1 MSVLRNFEYY
11 KEEIELALIQN
22 AGVEIEL
29 YSIVASMIRE
39 SPNTSPLSIRDVS
52 ARRKSDI
59 SMKFYGQA
67 GFPDFVVLA
76 REKDSNAKLYGC
88 IEVKMPTVSLD
99 GNDEQLNGHIQSF
112 KKVLYTNGNRWIFF
126 ENDIKNVLF
135 DIELGDINKSQILW
149 KSQKYWDDL
158 LRCMAQIKW
167 DL

>member
-39 SPNTSPLSIRDVS
+39 SQNTCPLSIRDVS

-67 GFPDFVVLA
+67 GFRILLYWQEKRTVMRSYMDVL
-76 REKDSNAKLYGC
+76 K
-88 IEVKMPTVSLD
+88 
-99 GNDEQLNGHIQSF
+99 
-112 KKVLYTNGNRWIFF
+112 
-126 ENDIKNVLF
+126 
-135 DIELGDINKSQILW
+135 
-149 KSQKYWDDL
+149 
-158 LRCMAQIKW
+158 
-167 DL
+167 

>member
-1 MSVLRNFEYY
+1 MGKQVSRIL
-11 KEEIELALIQN
+11 
-22 AGVEIEL
+22 L
-29 YSIVASMIRE
+29 YWQE
-39 SPNTSPLSIRDVS
+39 
-52 ARRKSDI
+52 K
-59 SMKFYGQA
+59 
-67 GFPDFVVLA
+67 
-76 REKDSNAKLYGC
+76 KDSNAKLYGC

-112 KKVLYTNGNRWIFF
+112 KKVLYTNGIRWIFF

-158 LRCMAQIKW
+158 LRCIYQIKW

>member
-1 MSVLRNFEYY
+1 MSILRNFEYY

-88 IEVKMPTVSLD
+88 IEAAVRGCQVRQAAPAFGQGPERPPALAAR
-99 GNDEQLNGHIQSF
+99 GF
-112 KKVLYTNGNRWIFF
+112 
-126 ENDIKNVLF
+126 
-135 DIELGDINKSQILW
+135 
-149 KSQKYWDDL
+149 
-158 LRCMAQIKW
+158 LR
-167 DL
+167 

>member
-39 SPNTSPLSIRDVS
+39 SQNTSPLSIRDVS

-88 IEVKMPTVSLD
+88 IEVKIPTVSLD

-112 KKVLYTNGNRWIFF
+112 KKVLYTNGIRWIFF
-126 ENDIKNVLF
+126 ENDIKSVLF

-149 KSQKYWDDL
+149 KSQKY
-158 LRCMAQIKW
+158 
-167 DL
+167 